1 MEMEEGV
8 KRDSREGNP
17 LEKEEVGRRVLK
29 EMEGKLW
36 EMELVGKCKTRPGNS
51 IGEVGGRK
59 VYDQYRQ

>member
-1 MEMEEGV
+1 MEEGV

-36 EMELVGKCKTRPGNS
+36 EM
-51 IGEVGGRK
+51 
-59 VYDQYRQ
+59 